1 MDFIKAFLLGTLF
14 TVFGFGLSFLF
25 LHIASTIFV
34 GQSGIEL
41 LQSIDVGRVMVQEQY
56 ASIQPGGWVSRILE
70 DKMYFTLISLIVL
83 LIWGS
88 NVYRQL
94 NKEEPQ

>member
-1 MDFIKAFLLGTLF
+1 MDLIKAFLLGTLF
-14 TVFGFGLSFLF
+14 TIFGFGLSFLF

-34 GQSGIEL
+34 GQSGVEL

-56 ASIQPGGWVSRILE
+56 ESLKPGGWVARVLE
-70 DKMYFTLISLIVL
+70 DKMYYSIISLIL
-83 LIWGS
+83 LLVWGS